1 MGRQRGRWRRTGGVG
16 YRARPTAQVGLIQG
30 LGLGRCCAAV
40 VAATESDIPHV
51 SPLYLPYISPTSPQ
65 VLLVAANESD
75 VHGAVVRQVTLSLT
89 A

>member
-1 MGRQRGRWRRTGGVG
+1 M
-16 YRARPTAQVGLIQG
+16 
-30 LGLGRCCAAV
+30 

-75 VHGAVVRQVTLSLT
+75 VHGAVVRQARRGLAFLGIPEDEQLRAYRTRLGRR
-89 A
+89 APNPIP